1 MSKNLTKNSLATLL
15 VLFTFF
21 SIKPVYSQISG
32 IKTIPGD
39 YASIAAFVTDVNLVG
54 VGPGGVTANVAAG
67 HTENTSSPIL
77 LTATGTAANPIVI
90 QKSGLGANPVITR
103 IDAGLLNSTVLG
115 AQADGIFII
124 EGTDYL
130 TINAIDLGASV
141 SSTITTGI
149 EYGYYL
155 RKASVTDGCKFV
167 TITNSTITMNK
178 GLAGVTTGIMSS
190 NNAAASITTT
200 ATGITVTT
208 TGGRNEALTFS
219 NNTLLNC
226 HVGIYIR
233 GFAALAP
240 YDLYD
245 DNINVTGNTIQNL
258 GGASTSTCYGLY
270 MIYYRNITVTN
281 NNVDNMLS
289 GGVAGTNLMYGL
301 MLSTS
306 SDANNQNIS
315 NNNVKLT
322 TTTGSKYCIYA
333 SATSLAGA
341 TNLNN
346 NLVNFGSNGSTGSAY
361 GIYRFGNSLVSN
373 MNNNTL
379 GVFTQTSGIFYGFYN
394 TSGGTISNNTILGY
408 TNGGT
413 STQYGIYCSS
423 TTYAFTIFGNVI
435 SNIAYTGSGNI
446 WSIGVVGAGIS
457 SSIYNNTVTAISG
470 AGTNV
475 IGIYISGNTGASYDR
490 NKISDISNTNPTGSS
505 YGISIVSGAARLTNN
520 LISDLK
526 TSSANSVNDLVRG
539 ISITSTSVNTDI
551 LVAYNSIYLNATSTG
566 TDFSS
571 SGLFY
576 TMSPTASTANL
587 TLRNNLIINESS
599 ASGTGVSC
607 ALRCS
612 AVGAANF
619 NSLSNNNLLFAGV
632 PSLSKL
638 IFFDGSSNAYQT
650 LATYQAAVS
659 PAQVSSITGES
670 FTYGTAGSY
679 FGSLTPASPDFLRP
693 VAGITSQTESG
704 ATNIAG
710 ITTDYSSVIRAGN
723 AGYSGTGT
731 NPDIG
736 AYEFSGTSP
745 APAVLLTSAVPALSY
760 QCIATSRLINVS
772 INSTSTVSSAILNY
786 AFNGISQ
793 APINMVN
800 SAGTNWVGTIPAA
813 SPTNANVTW
822 SISATNNLPLTT
834 LYTGTAYQ
842 DDPLLGF
849 TATAL
854 NTASPICA
862 GESTS
867 LYVVLN
873 NPAPVATYTDPIVTS
888 PTSYA
893 DLGNVTISQ
902 NGIPIINN
910 SSPYNSLVGSLG
922 VASGVAGSYSNYTA
936 VNTFNLSAGGS
947 YDFSLTSL
955 YASGTFQNHMRIYLD
970 LNRDGDFTDAG
981 ECLYAPLSNSAGP
994 HTETGTFILPANAQN
1009 GLTRMRVFS
1018 YEGAPSQNYINSFA
1032 WGEFEDYAIN
1042 ITSFSTI
1049 SWSNG
1054 TSTVG
1059 SVSPLSVVP
1068 LSTTNYTATIISQ
1081 TCPIVSTPSTITVNA
1096 LPSAP
1101 IATNSSQCG
1110 TIVPTASVASSAG
1123 VNGAGLYFWNSAAS
1137 NGTVLQTPPLSG
1149 WNTFYSDNFTGPL
1162 VAPGASLSGIANLNT
1177 VPGWLQ
1183 LLSNNISQ
1191 FGGITVAPGI
1201 NAQAYKVEFDALVS
1215 AGGGA
1220 DGFSWSFAP
1229 DVSLGT
1235 AYQEFE
1241 KGTGSKIK
1249 ISFDAYG
1256 AMPNGQGIYLLYN
1269 NTAGSFNSA
1278 SPGVLAYSSDN
1289 TWLGDTSNIVITI
1302 NQLGLLS
1309 LTLNGTAIF
1318 SNIALPNSYLTE
1330 NKSSWKH
1337 MIAGRTG
1344 GITMSTSID
1353 NLSIQYATYNAGST
1367 TYNTPVTTT
1376 STFYVSEIGTN
1387 GCASLSTPVTV
1398 TVSSPEAVTL
1408 SSGLNPT
1415 VCVGQAFNTLATSNA
1430 GYAYTYDI
1438 ASYAGSG
1445 LASPSAGA
1453 SLTTTPSAAGIYPF
1467 VLTGIA
1473 GSCTSVSTINLTVN
1487 ALPTIT
1493 SSVATPNPVC
1503 SGDQVT
1509 LTASSIVSGAQTLPA
1524 GYCPIVSQS
1533 GSTGT
1538 LIDNVS
1544 FGTISNNT
1552 AASNAV
1558 PYSTSYNFTTNVTPG
1573 QTLPLSITISA
1584 PGAYVS
1590 AIASVWIDWNRN
1602 GILEAAEWQQ
1612 IGTAIPAGTTAT
1624 INVVVPINAQM
1635 GLTKMRI
1642 RTRGV
1647 NNPNGANDACV
1658 SMGSGENEEYL
1669 INIQGAP
1676 VNPYSYTWNSVPPIN
1691 SAVGTLVS
1699 VNNTLSPVT
1708 QNWIVTV
1715 TDQITGCVNTL
1726 ATLPVTIQPLIT
1738 SPVMTNS
1745 THCGIQIPSASA
1757 LDPNGLP
1764 SATYNWYA
1772 SAAGGTPLQSGP
1784 SNTFTS
1790 TIGATTVLYVSVTD
1804 ISTGCQSATSPV
1816 TVTVVAPPVLSLSA
1830 ASLTSCNGI
1839 ASPLLTLSAQ
1849 GYDGFVWSPAGG
1861 VNGSA
1866 ATGYTFTANATT
1878 TYNLVATQSTG
1889 NLCSNTASV
1898 NLTVNPNPL
1907 ITSATATNNAV
1918 CSGSTVNL
1926 TAASVPIPP
1935 FSATTPAAT
1944 GANTT
1949 TTYPTPFGN
1958 YWWGAKQQFLFTAA
1972 ELTTWGVLPG
1982 QITSV
1987 AFNVTTPS
1995 LTTLTNYTISMKN
2008 TVVNALT
2015 TNFETGLQTVYF
2027 NAAYTPANAVGFVNN
2042 TIQFA
2047 SPFIWNGTSNVV
2059 LEICFNNG
2067 TFTNNAVASWSPAP
2081 LNSVHE
2087 YHADA
2092 AGICATI
2099 SGGTFPLNRTLMQ
2112 FGSAGLIET
2121 GILTWNWTGI
2131 NQSGATATTTVT
2143 NPGPNNLTNA
2153 YIVQA
2158 TYPLTGCSTI
2168 DTTNTI
2174 TVFPL
2179 PVVIGGLDTTICSNN
2194 PSELLSLTASGANTY
2209 TWNNNVIN
2217 GVPFP
2222 VSASGTYIVNGVDAN
2237 GCIDIDSVSV
2247 IFSPFTAA
2255 NAGPDYTICEGQN
2268 IALSALG
2275 SGTANVSWDNGIIN
2289 GFAFTPSVG
2298 STTYTLSITSGTG
2311 CTDTDQTILTVNPL
2325 PTVNIG
2331 ANQTGCIGTPIVFTA
2346 NATSSPSGSWTTN
2359 GQGTIAPNVTNNSVT
2374 YTPSTNDAGLV
2385 LISFAAFNSCGITT
2399 DTASII
2405 VNGLPTVGAGMD
2417 MTICSGESILLSGT
2431 GTATSYTWDNG
2442 AVDNITFVPTIS
2454 GLYTVVGADSNGCT
2468 DSDDVMVNINQ
2479 TPNATNTAI
2488 DPVTLVATPSG
2499 QIYQWI
2505 DCATG
2510 LAVADATSDTLIAL
2524 INGNYAVVV
2533 SSSNGCSDTSNCI
2546 TVDQVGLYGPN
2557 SSVIS
2562 IYPNPT
2568 NGNVSISLPSN
2579 DQGNLSI
2586 YDAQGKLVQTSNS
2599 LKNGDVINLNTY
2611 TPGMYTLKIVCG
2623 DMNYVER
2630 IIKQ

>member
-1 MSKNLTKNSLATLL
+1 
-15 VLFTFF
+15 
-21 SIKPVYSQISG
+21 
-32 IKTIPGD
+32 
-39 YASIAAFVTDVNLVG
+39 
-54 VGPGGVTANVAAG
+54 
-67 HTENTSSPIL
+67 
-77 LTATGTAANPIVI
+77 
-90 QKSGLGANPVITR
+90 
-103 IDAGLLNSTVLG
+103 
-115 AQADGIFII
+115 
-124 EGTDYL
+124 
-130 TINAIDLGASV
+130 
-141 SSTITTGI
+141 
-149 EYGYYL
+149 
-155 RKASVTDGCKFV
+155 
-167 TITNSTITMNK
+167 
-178 GLAGVTTGIMSS
+178 
-190 NNAAASITTT
+190 
-200 ATGITVTT
+200 
-208 TGGRNEALTFS
+208 
-219 NNTLLNC
+219 
-226 HVGIYIR
+226 
-233 GFAALAP
+233 
-240 YDLYD
+240 
-245 DNINVTGNTIQNL
+245 
-258 GGASTSTCYGLY
+258 
-270 MIYYRNITVTN
+270 
-281 NNVDNMLS
+281 
-289 GGVAGTNLMYGL
+289 
-301 MLSTS
+301 
-306 SDANNQNIS
+306 
-315 NNNVKLT
+315 
-322 TTTGSKYCIYA
+322 
-333 SATSLAGA
+333 
-341 TNLNN
+341 
-346 NLVNFGSNGSTGSAY
+346 
-361 GIYRFGNSLVSN
+361 
-373 MNNNTL
+373 
-379 GVFTQTSGIFYGFYN
+379 
-394 TSGGTISNNTILGY
+394 
-408 TNGGT
+408 
-413 STQYGIYCSS
+413 
-423 TTYAFTIFGNVI
+423 
-435 SNIAYTGSGNI
+435 
-446 WSIGVVGAGIS
+446 
-457 SSIYNNTVTAISG
+457 
-470 AGTNV
+470 
-475 IGIYISGNTGASYDR
+475 
-490 NKISDISNTNPTGSS
+490 
-505 YGISIVSGAARLTNN
+505 
-520 LISDLK
+520 
-526 TSSANSVNDLVRG
+526 
-539 ISITSTSVNTDI
+539 
-551 LVAYNSIYLNATSTG
+551 
-566 TDFSS
+566 
-571 SGLFY
+571 
-576 TMSPTASTANL
+576 
-587 TLRNNLIINESS
+587 
-599 ASGTGVSC
+599 
-607 ALRCS
+607 
-612 AVGAANF
+612 
-619 NSLSNNNLLFAGV
+619 
-632 PSLSKL
+632 
-638 IFFDGSSNAYQT
+638 
-650 LATYQAAVS
+650 
-659 PAQVSSITGES
+659 
-670 FTYGTAGSY
+670 
-679 FGSLTPASPDFLRP
+679 
-693 VAGITSQTESG
+693 
-704 ATNIAG
+704 
-710 ITTDYSSVIRAGN
+710 
-723 AGYSGTGT
+723 
-731 NPDIG
+731 
-736 AYEFSGTSP
+736 
-745 APAVLLTSAVPALSY
+745 
-760 QCIATSRLINVS
+760 
-772 INSTSTVSSAILNY
+772 
-786 AFNGISQ
+786 
-793 APINMVN
+793 
-800 SAGTNWVGTIPAA
+800 
-813 SPTNANVTW
+813 
-822 SISATNNLPLTT
+822 
-834 LYTGTAYQ
+834 
-842 DDPLLGF
+842 
-849 TATAL
+849 
-854 NTASPICA
+854 
-862 GESTS
+862 
-867 LYVVLN
+867 
-873 NPAPVATYTDPIVTS
+873 
-888 PTSYA
+888 
-893 DLGNVTISQ
+893 
-902 NGIPIINN
+902 
-910 SSPYNSLVGSLG
+910 
-922 VASGVAGSYSNYTA
+922 
-936 VNTFNLSAGGS
+936 
-947 YDFSLTSL
+947 
-955 YASGTFQNHMRIYLD
+955 
-970 LNRDGDFTDAG
+970 
-981 ECLYAPLSNSAGP
+981 
-994 HTETGTFILPANAQN
+994 
-1009 GLTRMRVFS
+1009 
-1018 YEGAPSQNYINSFA
+1018 
-1032 WGEFEDYAIN
+1032 
-1042 ITSFSTI
+1042 
-1049 SWSNG
+1049 
-1054 TSTVG
+1054 
-1059 SVSPLSVVP
+1059 
-1068 LSTTNYTATIISQ
+1068 
-1081 TCPIVSTPSTITVNA
+1081 
-1096 LPSAP
+1096 
-1101 IATNSSQCG
+1101 
-1110 TIVPTASVASSAG
+1110 
-1123 VNGAGLYFWNSAAS
+1123 
-1137 NGTVLQTPPLSG
+1137 
-1149 WNTFYSDNFTGPL
+1149 
-1162 VAPGASLSGIANLNT
+1162 
-1177 VPGWLQ
+1177 
-1183 LLSNNISQ
+1183 
-1191 FGGITVAPGI
+1191 
-1201 NAQAYKVEFDALVS
+1201 
-1215 AGGGA
+1215 
-1220 DGFSWSFAP
+1220 
-1229 DVSLGT
+1229 
-1235 AYQEFE
+1235 
-1241 KGTGSKIK
+1241 
-1249 ISFDAYG
+1249 
-1256 AMPNGQGIYLLYN
+1256 
-1269 NTAGSFNSA
+1269 
-1278 SPGVLAYSSDN
+1278 
-1289 TWLGDTSNIVITI
+1289 
-1302 NQLGLLS
+1302 
-1309 LTLNGTAIF
+1309 
-1318 SNIALPNSYLTE
+1318 
-1330 NKSSWKH
+1330 

-1430 GYAYTYDI
+1430 GYTYTYDI

-2092 AGICATI
+2092 AGICATV

-2479 TPNATNTAI
+2479 TPNATNIAI

-2611 TPGMYTLKIVCG
+2611 TPGMYTFKIVCG
-2623 DMNYVER
+2623 DMNYIER